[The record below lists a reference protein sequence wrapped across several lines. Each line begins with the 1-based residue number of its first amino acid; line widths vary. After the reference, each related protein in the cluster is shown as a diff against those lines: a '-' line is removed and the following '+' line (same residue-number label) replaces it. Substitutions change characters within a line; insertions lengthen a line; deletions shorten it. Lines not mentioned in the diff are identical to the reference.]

1 VGYGAG
7 TRDDPAVANVV
18 RVLVGQPSDPL
29 GGEVVVVETT
39 IDDLSPELIPDALAE
54 ARAAGALDA
63 WTAPVTTK
71 HGRPGVVVTALAR
84 PGERDAVAEALFRS
98 TSTLGVRITRAE
110 RIELERDWITV
121 DVDGEPVR
129 VKRGLLR
136 GAVVNLAP
144 EHRDC
149 VAAAGR
155 LEVPVRRVWESALA
169 TAHAGSR

>member
-1 VGYGAG
+1 
-7 TRDDPAVANVV
+7 
-18 RVLVGQPSDPL
+18 
-29 GGEVVVVETT
+29 
-39 IDDLSPELIPDALAE
+39 
-54 ARAAGALDA
+54 
-63 WTAPVTTK
+63 
-71 HGRPGVVVTALAR
+71 VVVTALAR